1 MITPPA
7 FVPCFYTVLFE
18 KPASPQLMKLMA
30 PTKGGDIEQV
40 LVTSK
45 DISSDIMAVHELE
58 NGVNQV
64 VAGLAVSVDRQ
75 HTFNPIYLPMDPND
89 LAEKLEVDKDGDI
102 QAVAGFG
109 NPYISSHLQLS
120 TEERPDMIDGKVC
133 FKQFPLPQFTEM
145 VEKQPL
151 LS

>member
-18 KPASPQLMKLMA
+18 RPATPELMKLMA
-30 PTKGGDIEQV
+30 PLKGGDIEQV

-45 DISSDIMAVHELE
+45 DISSDVLATSELEAGVQQIMAGAKLE
-58 NGVNQV
+58 F
-64 VAGLAVSVDRQ
+64 DRQ
-75 HTFNPIYLPMDPND
+75 MSFNPIYLPMDPDD

-102 QAVAGFG
+102 QAVAGFS
-109 NPYISSHLQLS
+109 NPFISAHLQLS
-120 TEERPDMIDGKVC
+120 TESRPDVVDAKVC
-133 FKQFPLPQFTEM
+133 YKQFPLPQFNEM
-145 VEKQPL
+145 LETQPL

>member
-1 MITPPA
+1 MITPPS

-18 KPASPQLMKLMA
+18 KPATPQLMKLMA

-40 LVTSK
+40 LLTSK
-45 DISSDIMAVHELE
+45 DIGSDVQAVHELE
-58 NGVNQV
+58 QGVDKV
-64 VAGLAVSVDRQ
+64 VAGISVSVDRQ
-75 HTFNPIYLPMDPND
+75 HLFNPIYLPMNPND
-89 LAEKLEVDKDGDI
+89 LAAKLEIDKDGDVH
-102 QAVAGFG
+102 AVDGFS

-133 FKQFPLPQFTEM
+133 FKQFPLPQFNEM